1 VKLLLEVHKLKDE
14 DKTREQHADELVE
27 LHQRITELE
36 TFEKK
41 EWGNLNLIFES
52 MADGVYRISEDYEIE
67 FMNKVLIDKFGKHVG
82 GICYDVFHD
91 REEPCPLCKH
101 SKVIKGKT
109 ERWEWHSR
117 KVNKTYDLIETPLK
131 NIDGTISKLT
141 IFRDITERKRA
152 EEALRASE
160 HWLSTMLRSIGDAV
174 IATDAKGLVTLMNH
188 VAKNLTGWDD
198 AEAVDKPLEDVF
210 NIINEQTGEQAENPV
225 ARAIREGVVVGLAN
239 DTVLIA
245 KDGTKRPI
253 ADSAAPMRDDEGN
266 IIGTVM
272 VFRDITERKKAEK
285 ELRETSNY
293 LEKLFNYVNAPIV
306 VWDPAFRITRFNHA
320 FEHLT
325 GYTASEVI
333 GKELNMLFPEASRD
347 ESLNKIERTLSGE
360 HWESVEI
367 QILRKDGDVR
377 IALWNSA
384 NIYAEDGRTL
394 LATIAQGQDIT
405 ERKQAEAKLKQSIAE
420 LKRSNAELEQFAYVA
435 SHDLQEPLR
444 MVSSYTQLLARR
456 YRGKLDADADDFIA
470 YAVDGSNRM
479 QMLIND
485 LLAYSRVSTRGK
497 PFEPTDCE
505 AILSQIRVNLQA
517 AIEESDAVITHD
529 PLPTVV
535 ADASQLAQLLQ
546 NLIGNAVKFRSEE
559 PLHVHV
565 SAEQKGNE
573 WVFSVR
579 DNGIGIDPEYA
590 DRIFIVFQRLH
601 NRDEYPG
608 TGIGLAICKKIVERH
623 GGRIW
628 VESQPGKGS
637 TFYFTIPISELQI
650 VDRNIETQ
658 ITR

>member
-1 VKLLLEVHKLKDE
+1 MKDE

>member
-1 VKLLLEVHKLKDE
+1 MKDE
-14 DKTREQHADELVE
+14 DKTREQHTDELVE

-36 TFEKK
+36 TFEK
-41 EWGNLNLIFES
+41 EERDNLNLIFES

-67 FMNKVLIDKFGKHVG
+67 FMNKVLIDKFGEQVG
-82 GICYDVFHD
+82 GICYEVFHD
-91 REEPCPLCKH
+91 REEPCPLCKQ

-131 NIDGTISKLT
+131 NTDGTISKLT
-141 IFRDITERKRA
+141 I
-152 EEALRASE
+152 
-160 HWLSTMLRSIGDAV
+160 
-174 IATDAKGLVTLMNH
+174 
-188 VAKNLTGWDD
+188 
-198 AEAVDKPLEDVF
+198 
-210 NIINEQTGEQAENPV
+210 
-225 ARAIREGVVVGLAN
+225 
-239 DTVLIA
+239 
-245 KDGTKRPI
+245 
-253 ADSAAPMRDDEGN
+253 
-266 IIGTVM
+266 
-272 VFRDITERKKAEK
+272 FRDITERKKAEK

-293 LEKLFNYVNAPIV
+293 LEKLFNYANAPIV
-306 VWDPAFRITRFNHA
+306 VWDPSFRITRFNHA

-367 QILRKDGDVR
+367 PILRKDGDVR

-420 LKRSNAELEQFAYVA
+420 LERSNAELEQFAYVA

-456 YRGKLDADADDFIA
+456 YRDKLDADADDFIA

-485 LLAYSRVSTRGK
+485 LLAYSRVSMRGK

-505 AILSQIRVNLQA
+505 AILSQICVNLQA
-517 AIEESDAVITHD
+517 AIEDSDAVITHD

-535 ADASQLAQLLQ
+535 ADVSQLAQLLQ
-546 NLIGNAVKFRSEE
+546 NLIGNAVKFRGEE

-601 NRDEYPG
+601 NRGEYSG

-628 VESQPGKGS
+628 VESQSGKGS
-637 TFYFTIPISELQI
+637 TFYFTIPISESQI
-650 VDRNIETQ
+650 VNRNIES
-658 ITR
+658 RDKKRR

>member
-1 VKLLLEVHKLKDE
+1 
-14 DKTREQHADELVE
+14 
-27 LHQRITELE
+27 
-36 TFEKK
+36 
-41 EWGNLNLIFES
+41 
-52 MADGVYRISEDYEIE
+52 
-67 FMNKVLIDKFGKHVG
+67 
-82 GICYDVFHD
+82 
-91 REEPCPLCKH
+91 
-101 SKVIKGKT
+101 
-109 ERWEWHSR
+109 
-117 KVNKTYDLIETPLK
+117 
-131 NIDGTISKLT
+131 
-141 IFRDITERKRA
+141 
-152 EEALRASE
+152 
-160 HWLSTMLRSIGDAV
+160 V
-174 IATDAKGLVTLMNH
+174 IATDAMGLVTLMNY
-188 VAKNLTGWDD
+188 VAGNLTGWDV
-198 AEAVDKPLEDVF
+198 AEAVGKPLEDVF

-225 ARAIREGVVVGLAN
+225 ARVLREGVVVGLAN

-253 ADSAAPMRDDEGN
+253 ADSGAPMRDDEGN

-285 ELRETSNY
+285 ALRETSDH
-293 LEKLFNYVNAPIV
+293 LEKLFNYASTPIV
-306 VWDPAFRITRFNHA
+306 VWDPAFGITRFNHA

-347 ESLNKIERTLSGE
+347 ESLNKIEGTLSGE
-360 HWESVEI
+360 YWESVEI
-367 QILRKDGDVR
+367 PILRKDGDVR

-384 NIYAEDGRTL
+384 NLYAEDGRTL

-405 ERKQAEAKLKQSIAE
+405 ERKQAEAKLKQTIAE
-420 LKRSNAELEQFAYVA
+420 LERSNVELEQFAYVA

-456 YRGKLDADADDFIA
+456 YKGKLDADADDFIA
-470 YAVDGSNRM
+470 YAVDGANRM

-485 LLAYSRVSTRGK
+485 LLTYSRVSTRGK
-497 PFEPTDCE
+497 LFEPTDCE

-546 NLIGNAVKFRSEE
+546 NLIGNAVKFRGEE

-565 SAEQKGNE
+565 SAEQKVNE

-590 DRIFIVFQRLH
+590 DRIFTVFQRLH
-601 NRDEYPG
+601 NREEYPG
-608 TGIGLAICKKIVERH
+608 TGIGLAICKKIIERH

-628 VESQPGKGS
+628 VESQPMKGS
-637 TFYFTIPISELQI
+637 TFYFNIPIKGGKNYE
-650 VDRNIETQ
+650 
-658 ITR
+658 